1 MAPRT
6 MTAAVRAAVNH
17 ARKAGRLQPW
27 HEPEALLAARLAA
40 RLDDPETP
48 RVELAKLA
56 SELRAALGSL
66 PLADQVAGGDGAG
79 GRGPGEDD
87 PAGPDL
93 AGLTRTGP
101 TLGDSPDA

>member
-66 PLADQVAGGDGAG
+66 PLADSVEAGGDDHGGGGGAD
-79 GRGPGEDD
+79 E

-93 AGLTRTGP
+93 AGLTRSGP
-101 TLGDSPDA
+101 TLGDSEDA

>member
-6 MTAAVRAAVNH
+6 MTAAVRAAVTH

-40 RLDDPETP
+40 RLDDSETP
-48 RVELAKLA
+48 RAELAKLA

-66 PLADQVAGGDGAG
+66 PLADLVAGGDGDAG
-79 GRGPGEDD
+79 ARGADE

-93 AGLTRTGP
+93 AGLTRSGP
-101 TLGDSPDA
+101 TLGNSEDT